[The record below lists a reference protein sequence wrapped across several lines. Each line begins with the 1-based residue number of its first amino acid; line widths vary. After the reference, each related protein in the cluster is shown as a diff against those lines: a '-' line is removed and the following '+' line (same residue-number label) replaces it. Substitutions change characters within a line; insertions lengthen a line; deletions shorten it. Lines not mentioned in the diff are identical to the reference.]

1 MCSLSQQKECK
12 LARESGSRAAQ
23 FVIDKY
29 PQLFPIRTPQPVCI
43 KDDKFECDEHK
54 VCIVLLK
61 WHLFL
66 FFIFAPVPRTG
77 LLQNLNKLQ
86 TLLTMRKISNV
97 SCDRVIVIRSE
108 KVKDLRYKFLFGKD
122 TVTESPTT
130 TPQLITV
137 IIEILL
143 KGLPA
148 YNKGNFFF
156 SM

>member
-1 MCSLSQQKECK
+1 
-12 LARESGSRAAQ
+12 
-23 FVIDKY
+23 
-29 PQLFPIRTPQPVCI
+29 
-43 KDDKFECDEHK
+43 
-54 VCIVLLK
+54 
-61 WHLFL
+61 
-66 FFIFAPVPRTG
+66 
-77 LLQNLNKLQ
+77 
-86 TLLTMRKISNV
+86 MRKISNV
-97 SCDRVIVIRSE
+97 SCDQVIVIRSE